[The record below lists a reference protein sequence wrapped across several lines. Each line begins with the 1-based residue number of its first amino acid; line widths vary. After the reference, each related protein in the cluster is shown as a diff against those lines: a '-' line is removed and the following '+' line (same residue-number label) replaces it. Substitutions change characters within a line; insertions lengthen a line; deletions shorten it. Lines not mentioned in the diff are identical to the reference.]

1 MRIAILGGGYTGLAA
16 AYYATKNGHDVVLYE
31 KEAYLGGLA
40 NGFKA
45 QNWDWSI
52 ERAYHHLFTS
62 DTDILSFLKETGYS
76 DVFFSTPVTSSLYRT
91 PGGTLVSEKLD
102 SPISLLTFS
111 QISLY
116 DRIRAGIVLAF
127 LKLSPFLPFF
137 EQISAADFLKKYMGN
152 NAWEKLFGELFRKKF
167 GKYAEK
173 ILASFI
179 WTRVKKRSQALGY
192 MKKGFQSSVEH
203 VERVLKKAGAEIH
216 TETTVTSINRIGD
229 QFQLMYKNTKEKH
242 FTEVFD
248 KVICTLPTPVIAAI
262 TDGLLPVSYRNKL
275 KKIEYLHAITIII
288 ETEKPILEREYWL
301 SVCVPDMPMM
311 VVVQHTNM
319 VSSKHYGGNHL
330 AYVGNYLEAS
340 DPLLKKTDQELFAYV
355 KPFLEEISGAPVK
368 PEHIYVFKAPFAQPI
383 FDKAFLQNK
392 PAYKTPVPGF
402 FIANLDMTY
411 PNDRG
416 TNYAVALGK
425 DVVQFI

>member
-1 MRIAILGGGYTGLAA
+1 MRVAILGGGYTGLTA
-16 AYYATKNGHDVVLYE
+16 AYYAAKAGHDVVLYE
-31 KEAYLGGLA
+31 REPFLGGLA
-40 NGFKA
+40 NGFEAKGW
-45 QNWDWSI
+45 NWTI

-62 DTDILSFLKETGYS
+62 DEDILSFLKEVGYR
-76 DVFFSTPVTSSLYRT
+76 DVFFSTPVTSSLYRNLE
-91 PGGTLVSEKLD
+91 GKLVSEKLD
-102 SPISLLTFS
+102 SPVSLLTFS
-111 QISLY
+111 QIPLL
-116 DRIRAGIVLAF
+116 DRIRAGFVLAF
-127 LKLSPFLPFF
+127 LKVSPFLPFF
-137 EQISAADFLKKYMGN
+137 ERISAADFLKKYMGKQ
-152 NAWEKLFGELFRKKF
+152 AWEKLFGELFRKKF

-179 WTRVKKRSQALGY
+179 WTRVKKRSQSLGY
-192 MKKGFQSSVEH
+192 MKKGFQSSIEH
-203 VERVLKKAGAEIH
+203 VEKVLRKMEVELH

-248 KVICTLPTPVIAAI
+248 KVICTLPTPVTAAI

-275 KKIEYLHAITIII
+275 KKIEYLHALTLII
-288 ETEKPILEREYWL
+288 ETEKPILERDYWL

-319 VSSKHYGGNHL
+319 VSPEHYGGNHL
-330 AYVGNYLEAS
+330 AYVGNYLERN
-340 DPLLKKTDQELFAYV
+340 DPLLKKTDDELFAHF
-355 KPFLEEISGAPVK
+355 KPFLEEISGVPVK
-368 PEHIYVFKAPFAQPI
+368 PKRLFIFKAPFAQPI
-383 FDKAFLQNK
+383 FDTAFLQHK
-392 PAYKTPVPGF
+392 PTFKTPVPGF

-425 DVVQFI
+425 EVVQFI